1 MDIYRNGSD
10 AFVTLSLSDHDVKK
24 LIEALNLDA
33 NVCAVRD
40 KYFIDDTS
48 CLVFTTPRKLEMR
61 YMMHR
66 FHRIPFY
73 KEVYVSKVYVYAS
86 GYSVISRCVG
96 IDKWSIHSILLGNSV
111 DLIRGYESMYHKI

>member
-10 AFVTLSLSDHDVKK
+10 AFVTLSLSNHDVKK
-24 LIEALNLDA
+24 LIEALSLDT
-33 NVCAVRD
+33 NVCAVID
-40 KYFIDDTS
+40 KYFLDDAS

-73 KEVYVSKVYVYAS
+73 KEVYVSRNYPS
-86 GYSVISRCVG
+86 GYSVISRCAG
-96 IDKWSIHSILLGNSV
+96 IDKWSVHSILFGNSM
-111 DLIRGYESMYHKI
+111 DLIRGYESVFHKI

>member
-1 MDIYRNGSD
+1 MDIYRDGSD
-10 AFVTLSLSDHDVKK
+10 AFATLSLSDHDVKK
-24 LIEALNLDA
+24 LIEALDLDA
-33 NVCAVRD
+33 NVYAVID
-40 KYFIDDTS
+40 KYFLDDAS

-73 KEVYVSKVYVYAS
+73 KEVYVSKVYAK

-96 IDKWSIHSILLGNSV
+96 IDKWSVHSILFGNSM
-111 DLIRGYESMYHKI
+111 DLIRGYESVFHKI

>member
-10 AFVTLSLSDHDVKK
+10 AFVTLSLSNHDVKK
-24 LIEALNLDA
+24 LIEALSLDA

-40 KYFIDDTS
+40 KYFLDDAS

-66 FHRIPFY
+66 YHKIPFY
-73 KEVYVSKVYVYAS
+73 KETYMSKIYFG

-96 IDKWSIHSILLGNSV
+96 IDKWSVHSILFGNSM
-111 DLIRGYESMYHKI
+111 DLIRGYESMFHKI

>member
-10 AFVTLSLSDHDVKK
+10 AFATLSLSNHDVKK
-24 LIEALNLDA
+24 LIEVLHLDA
-33 NVCAVRD
+33 NVYAVMD

-48 CLVFTTPRKLEMR
+48 YLEFMTPKRREMR
-61 YMMHR
+61 YATRR

-73 KEVYVSKVYVYAS
+73 KEAYVSKNYPG

-96 IDKWSIHSILLGNSV
+96 IDKWSVHSILLGNSV
-111 DLIRGYESMYHKI
+111 DLIHGYEPMFRKI

>member
-33 NVCAVRD
+33 NVCAVID
-40 KYFIDDTS
+40 KYFLDDTS
-48 CLVFTTPRKLEMR
+48 YLEFMTPKRWEMR
-61 YMMHR
+61 YATRR

-86 GYSVISRCVG
+86 GYSVISRCAG
-96 IDKWSIHSILLGNSV
+96 IDKWSCHSILFGNSM
-111 DLIRGYESMYHKI
+111 DLFHGYESIYHKI

>member
-10 AFVTLSLSDHDVKK
+10 AFATLSLSNHDIKK

-33 NVCAVRD
+33 NVYAVRD
-40 KYFIDDTS
+40 KYFLDDTS
-48 CLVFTTPRKLEMR
+48 CLVFTTPRKREVR
-61 YMMHR
+61 YLGKR

-73 KEVYVSKVYVYAS
+73 NEVYVSKIYSS

-96 IDKWSIHSILLGNSV
+96 IDKWSVHSIVLGNSIN
-111 DLIRGYESMYHKI
+111 LIRGDESVFRQI

>member
-10 AFVTLSLSDHDVKK
+10 AFATLTLSDHDVKK

-48 CLVFTTPRKLEMR
+48 CLVFTTPKRREMLYAR
-61 YMMHR
+61 RR

-73 KEVYVSKVYVYAS
+73 NEVYVSKNYPN
-86 GYSVISRCVG
+86 GYFVISRCVG
-96 IDKWSIHSILLGNSV
+96 IDKWSIHSIRFGNSM
-111 DLIRGYESMYHKI
+111 DLIRGYESVFRQI

>member
-10 AFVTLSLSDHDVKK
+10 AFATLSLSDHDVKK
-24 LIEALNLDA
+24 LIEAFSLDA

-48 CLVFTTPRKLEMR
+48 YLEFMTPKRWEMR
-61 YMMHR
+61 YATRR

-73 KEVYVSKVYVYAS
+73 KEVYVSKNYPG
-86 GYSVISRCVG
+86 GYFVISECVG
-96 IDKWSIHSILLGNSV
+96 TDKWSVHSILFGNSM
-111 DLIRGYESMYHKI
+111 DLIRGYESMFHKI

>member
-24 LIEALNLDA
+24 LIEGLHLDT
-33 NVCAVRD
+33 NVCAVID
-40 KYFIDDTS
+40 KYFIDDAS
-48 CLVFTTPRKLEMR
+48 YLEFTTPRKLEMR

-86 GYSVISRCVG
+86 GYSVISRCAG
-96 IDKWSIHSILLGNSV
+96 IDKWSCHSILFGNSM
-111 DLIRGYESMYHKI
+111 DLFHGYESIYHKI

>member
-24 LIEALNLDA
+24 LIEVLHLDA

-40 KYFIDDTS
+40 ECFLDDAS
-48 CLVFTTPRKLEMR
+48 YLVFTTPRKLEMR
-61 YMMHR
+61 YLGKR

-73 KEVYVSKVYVYAS
+73 KEVYVSKVHS
-86 GYSVISRCVG
+86 RGYFVLSRCAG
-96 IDKWSIHSILLGNSV
+96 IDKWSVHSILLGNSM
-111 DLIRGYESMYHKI
+111 DLIRGYESIYHKI

>member
-10 AFVTLSLSDHDVKK
+10 AFATLSLSDHDVKK
-24 LIEALNLDA
+24 LIEVLHLDA
-33 NVCAVRD
+33 NVYAVRD
-40 KYFIDDTS
+40 KYFLDDTS
-48 CLVFTTPRKLEMR
+48 RLVFTTSRKREIR
-61 YMMHR
+61 YFGKR

-73 KEVYVSKVYVYAS
+73 KETYVSKVYYS

-96 IDKWSIHSILLGNSV
+96 IDKWSIHSILFGNSM